1 MPNRSAMA
9 RRLSGSPIAAE
20 AGAYRLGHVARHG
33 WPTGGRLWP
42 AFEPKYLSFPDQQA
56 VRIINPFRRVRR
68 ICVIIAC
75 TAASRRTRRY
85 THDLE

>member
-1 MPNRSAMA
+1 MANRSAMA

-42 AFEPKYLSFPDQQA
+42 AFEPKYFSFPDQQA

-68 ICVIIAC
+68 IFVIIAC
-75 TAASRRTRRY
+75 MASCGRICRY
-85 THDLE
+85 GR